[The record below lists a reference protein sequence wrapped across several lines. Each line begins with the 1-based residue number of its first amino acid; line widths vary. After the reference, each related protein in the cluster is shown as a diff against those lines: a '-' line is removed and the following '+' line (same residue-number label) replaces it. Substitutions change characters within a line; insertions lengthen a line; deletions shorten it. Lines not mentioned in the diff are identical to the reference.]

1 MPREPAP
8 KAPNKKAARLLI
20 ADVGGRPLDV
30 GDLGQT
36 RHLEAM
42 AIIVI
47 RLLFSGCHPHSVFAF
62 LSPDLHSATA

>member
-1 MPREPAP
+1 M
-8 KAPNKKAARLLI
+8 
-20 ADVGGRPLDV
+20 GGRPLDV